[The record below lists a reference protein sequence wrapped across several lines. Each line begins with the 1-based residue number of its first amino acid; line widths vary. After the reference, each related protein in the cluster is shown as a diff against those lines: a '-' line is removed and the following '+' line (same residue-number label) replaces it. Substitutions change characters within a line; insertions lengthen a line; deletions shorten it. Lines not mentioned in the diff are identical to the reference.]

1 MGSGRGVIVLQHDQE
16 VGRNNAIVLVLHC
29 NLSVGPRE
37 LCCGPGKEE
46 AKQASCKGS
55 RLELTRG

>member
-1 MGSGRGVIVLQHDQE
+1 MDNRRGVIVLQHNQE
-16 VGRNNAIVLVLHC
+16 VGRKNAIALVLHC
-29 NLSVGPRE
+29 HLSLGPRE
-37 LCCGPGKEE
+37 LCRGPGKEE